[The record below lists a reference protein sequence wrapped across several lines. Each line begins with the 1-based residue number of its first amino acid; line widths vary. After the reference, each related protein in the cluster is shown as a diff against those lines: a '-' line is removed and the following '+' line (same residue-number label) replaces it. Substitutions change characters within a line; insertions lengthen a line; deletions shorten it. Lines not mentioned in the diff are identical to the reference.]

1 MKKSLALPLAVLF
14 VCSLAAALKGEGPYY
29 IHCMEGKDRTG
40 FVCLLLEALAG
51 ASYEEM
57 QRDYMLTYENYF
69 HITAAGTPE
78 KYNAVVDLYFVPF
91 LEFLHGSEDIE
102 ALKAADYT
110 EDAAAYLKS
119 GGMTEAEIAA
129 LISLITAE

>member
-14 VCSLAAALKGEGPYY
+14 VCSLAACAKQPAE
-29 IHCMEGKDRTG
+29 
-40 FVCLLLEALAG
+40 V
-51 ASYEEM
+51 
-57 QRDYMLTYENYF
+57 YENYF